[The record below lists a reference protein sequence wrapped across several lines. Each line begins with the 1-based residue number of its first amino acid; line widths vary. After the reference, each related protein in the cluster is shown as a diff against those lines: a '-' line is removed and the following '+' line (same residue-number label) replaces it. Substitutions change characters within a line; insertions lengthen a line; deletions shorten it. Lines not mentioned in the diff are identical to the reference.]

1 MMAKRRRVW
10 RRVIGIHGAR
20 VLVKDAR
27 AEVRCRC
34 GALVILGEWDAFL
47 NPLLVFRDTVSHY
60 GDPVWFMRAVTLSVF
75 FSACIG
81 LGYFFFL
88 VLYRD
93 WETI

>member
-34 GALVILGEWDAFL
+34 GALV
-47 NPLLVFRDTVSHY
+47 
-60 GDPVWFMRAVTLSVF
+60 
-75 FSACIG
+75 
-81 LGYFFFL
+81 
-88 VLYRD
+88 VL
-93 WETI
+93 